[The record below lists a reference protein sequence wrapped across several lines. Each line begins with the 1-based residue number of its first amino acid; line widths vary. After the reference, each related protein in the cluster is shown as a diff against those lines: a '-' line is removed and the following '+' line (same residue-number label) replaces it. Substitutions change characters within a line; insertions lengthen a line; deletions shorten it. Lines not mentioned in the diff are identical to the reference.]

1 MAIHLPSAITFP
13 LQLARE
19 NQELGMG
26 TVQNSSQEMDKILL
40 LANISLQV
48 ALEVNKNEDILLHA
62 IEMS

>member
-1 MAIHLPSAITFP
+1 
-13 LQLARE
+13 
-19 NQELGMG
+19 MG

>member
-1 MAIHLPSAITFP
+1 MES
-13 LQLARE
+13 
-19 NQELGMG
+19 
-26 TVQNSSQEMDKILL
+26 VQNSSQETVKTLL